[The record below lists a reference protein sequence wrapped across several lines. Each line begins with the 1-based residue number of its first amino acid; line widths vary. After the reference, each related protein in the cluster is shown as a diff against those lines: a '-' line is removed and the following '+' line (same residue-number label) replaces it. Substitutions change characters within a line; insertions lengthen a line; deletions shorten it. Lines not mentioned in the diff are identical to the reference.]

1 MNILKKTTQTAY
13 WSFLPLGFL
22 TPSCESLSIYH
33 QSELSKTQVW
43 PRVF

>member
-1 MNILKKTTQTAY
+1 MNIFKKHKKPY
-13 WSFLPLGFL
+13 WSLLPLGFL

-33 QSELSKTQVW
+33 QSDLSKTQVW